1 MRPVILLLIAYT
13 LLAISL
19 VSCENCG
26 PTAEPLVRL
35 SVRPANATRLDT
47 IYAPGSLR
55 PLPSQLSLTP
65 VGSTSRQFIVPINLT
80 ADSTRYVVQFGGR
93 RDTITVFYQRRTAY
107 RNRRCGYV
115 LDLYAP
121 PKGPSARTTS
131 GRIEHVSY
139 VQNRDGNLVSG
150 SQDTG
155 IYLSVSL

>member
-1 MRPVILLLIAYT
+1 MRPVILSLLAYP
-13 LLAISL
+13 LLAIGS
-19 VSCENCG
+19 VNCENCG

-35 SVRPANATRLDT
+35 SVRPASATRLDT

-55 PLPSQLSLTP
+55 PLPAQSYPTP
-65 VGSTSRQFIVPINLT
+65 VGSTSHQFVVPINLT

-93 RDTITVFYQRRTAY
+93 RDTITVFYQRKTAY
-107 RNRRCGYV
+107 RDHRCGYV

-131 GRIEHVSY
+131 GRVENVTY
-139 VQNRDGNLVSG
+139 VQNRDGNLASG